1 MHVYRLFLC
10 SRDFSVALFFY
21 LWISAVYFGWGDY
34 FSLCRLQLID
44 SMAPAHFQIW
54 QEKLQHKFVSV
65 FKIENTNGFKL
76 EYFIETLRFT
86 SNLF

>member
-1 MHVYRLFLC
+1 MHMYRLFLY
-10 SRDFSVALFFY
+10 RDFSVALFFIY
-21 LWISAVYFGWGDY
+21 GFLQFASDGGIIFPSADSSWLIQGTC
-34 FSLCRLQLID
+34 SLSD
-44 SMAPAHFQIW
+44 TAG
-54 QEKLQHKFVSV
+54 KLQHKFGSV